1 MVDGT
6 KDETPEVEDAPR
18 HLRELAAATTEFR
31 TNYKRFAEKHKEF
44 LMLDD
49 DLQASLTNMSG
60 EKDVRL
66 AAQAL
71 ETRLRITVQAVGKK
85 DESLEGKWT
94 TKVGNFLKK
103 LYPVSQLAL
112 SLTAAVSD
120 VNAFL
125 YGIDL

>member
-6 KDETPEVEDAPR
+6 EDEIPKGEDVPR
-18 HLRELAAATTEFR
+18 HLKELAAATTELQ

-49 DLQASLTNMSG
+49 DLQASLTNIGG

-71 ETRLRITVQAVGKK
+71 ETRLRTTVLAVGKK

-112 SLTAAVSD
+112 SLTVAVSD

-125 YGIDL
+125 YGTDL

>member
-6 KDETPEVEDAPR
+6 EDEIPEVEDAPR

-49 DLQASLTNMSG
+49 DLQASLTNIDR

-71 ETRLRITVQAVGKK
+71 ETRLRTTVQAVEKK
-85 DESLEGKWT
+85 GESLEGKWT

>member
-1 MVDGT
+1 MIDG
-6 KDETPEVEDAPR
+6 KKEEIPEVKDAPR
-18 HLRELAAATTEFR
+18 HLKELAAATTEFR

-49 DLQASLTNMSG
+49 DLQASLTNIDR

-66 AAQAL
+66 AAQTL
-71 ETRLRITVQAVGKK
+71 ETRLRTTVQAVGKK